1 MIKYFVEKNH
11 ELTETFLPESGGW
24 IQVTAPDDEELHTI
38 SAKLGLPL
46 EVCKAALDLD
56 ERSRVEADDDYKL
69 ILVNIPTRETD
80 SENELYTTIP
90 LGIILTGGYVVTIC
104 SKDTH
109 ILRSFANA
117 TERGFHPG
125 KQSRFVFQILYA
137 TARRFL
143 LYLRLI
149 EKKSDSSEL
158 EFGKFQKN
166 RELLSLMRLEKSLVY
181 FSVGLRSNEAVLEK
195 LMRTDFVPKYEEDAE
210 LLEDALVENK
220 QAIEMAKI
228 NTEILSH
235 MSNTFASIVS
245 NNLNVAMKVLAIITL
260 VMAIPTMIFS
270 AYGMNLSVDHM
281 PFASHPWGFPIIMGG
296 AALVSLIAI
305 AIILRIKLFK

>member
-1 MIKYFVEKNH
+1 MIKYFVERNH

-24 IQVTAPDDEELHTI
+24 IQVTSPDDEELHTI

-56 ERSRVEADDDYKL
+56 ERSRVEADDDYKM
-69 ILVNIPTRETD
+69 ILVNIPTREND

-149 EKKSDSSEL
+149 EKKSDSSEM

-195 LMRTDFVPKYEEDAE
+195 LMRTDFIPKFEEDAE

-245 NNLNVAMKVLAIITL
+245 NNLNVAMKVLAIITM

-270 AYGMNLSVDHM
+270 AYGMNLSSAHM
-281 PFASHPWGFPIIMGG
+281 PLSTHPWGFPLIIGG
-296 AALVSLIAI
+296 AALASLIAI
-305 AIILRIKLFK
+305 SIILRIKLFK